1 VPLLTDSLI
10 SVITFMVYQPR
21 TYRNYLK
28 TAGLVSF
35 TVLIKETDLFITA
48 SHVAEH
54 AARTAVLNARFKIEQ
69 YIQNHHEFLS
79 SLIPL
84 PADECAPDII
94 QDMLRAAAAA
104 GVGPM
109 AAVAGAVAEYAGR
122 DILKQC
128 DEVMVENGGDIFL
141 QVNREITISVFAG
154 SSSLSNRIGIKI
166 SALNSPLGVCTS
178 SGTVGPSLS
187 FGTAD
192 AVTIV
197 SPSASLADAAATA
210 VGNLVKS
217 SSDIEKAIEAGKYIQ
232 GVAGI
237 LIIKDNQMGAWG
249 NINLVS
255 L

>member
-1 VPLLTDSLI
+1 
-10 SVITFMVYQPR
+10 MVYQPR
-21 TYRNYLK
+21 TYRDSLK

-35 TVLIKETDLFITA
+35 TVVIKETDLFITA
-48 SHVAEH
+48 SHAAEH
-54 AARTAVLNARFKIEQ
+54 AARTAVLNARHKIEQ
-69 YIQNHHEFLS
+69 YIQNHPGFLS

-94 QDMLRAAAAA
+94 QDMLRASAAA

-109 AAVAGAVAEYAGR
+109 AAVAGAVAEHAGR
-122 DILKQC
+122 EILKQC
-128 DEVMVENGGDIFL
+128 DEVIVENGGDIFL

-166 SALNSPLGVCTS
+166 SPHNSPSGVCTS

-192 AVTIV
+192 AVTII

-217 SSDIEKAIEAGKYIQ
+217 SADIEHAIDAGKKIRD
-232 GVAGI
+232 VSGI
-237 LIIKDNQMGAWG
+237 LIIKDDQMGVWG

>member
-1 VPLLTDSLI
+1 M
-10 SVITFMVYQPR
+10 FMVYQPR

-28 TAGLVSF
+28 TDGLVSF
-35 TVLIKETDLFITA
+35 SVLIKETDLFITA
-48 SHVAEH
+48 SHF
-54 AARTAVLNARFKIEQ
+54 AANESRAAVLNARFKIEQ
-69 YIQNHHEFLS
+69 YIQWHPEFLS

-84 PADECAPDII
+84 PADECAPDIV
-94 QDMLRAAAAA
+94 QHMLHASAAA

-109 AAVAGAVAEYAGR
+109 ASVAGAVAEYTARNLLQHCG
-122 DILKQC
+122 
-128 DEVMVENGGDIFL
+128 EVIVENGGDIFL

-154 SSSLSNRIGIKI
+154 SSPLSNRIGIKI
-166 SALNSPLGVCTS
+166 SPVNSPLGVCTS

-197 SPSASLADAAATA
+197 STSASLADAAATA
-210 VGNLVKS
+210 VGNLVKK
-217 SSDIEKAIEAGKYIQ
+217 SSDIEKAIDAGKEIKD
-232 GVAGI
+232 VAGI
-237 LIIKDNQMGAWG
+237 LIIKDKQMGVWG

>member
-1 VPLLTDSLI
+1 
-10 SVITFMVYQPR
+10 MGYQPR
-21 TYRNYLK
+21 TYRNYSK
-28 TAGLVSF
+28 TEGLVSF
-35 TVLIKETDLFITA
+35 SVLIKETDLFITA
-48 SHVAEH
+48 SHRAESEAR
-54 AARTAVLNARFKIEQ
+54 AAVVNARFKIEQ
-69 YIQNHHEFLS
+69 YIHNHPEFFS
-79 SLIPL
+79 SLIPQ

-128 DEVMVENGGDIFL
+128 DEVIVENGGDIFL

-166 SALNSPLGVCTS
+166 STRNSPLGICTS

-210 VGNLVKS
+210 VGNLVKNS
-217 SSDIEKAIEAGKYIQ
+217 ADIEKAIDAGKKIQ
-232 GVAGI
+232 DVAGI
-237 LIIKDNQMGAWG
+237 LIIKDNQMGVWG
-249 NINLVS
+249 DITLVS